1 MPVVRFDGEG
11 KQRAEWGV
19 KRGQNVVLFLRE
31 KGSSGRQQRVLEVSV
46 AAPGRA
52 SRGRRRPGRLTG
64 PLGWKGGGR
73 EVGHGWAER
82 GRERG
87 GPRLGQNRKWLD
99 KNPFEFYLEFGFL
112 ANFGN
117 LHKEIPKEF

>member
-1 MPVVRFDGEG
+1 
-11 KQRAEWGV
+11 V
-19 KRGQNVVLFLRE
+19 KRGQNAVPFLRE
-31 KGSSGRQQRVLEVSV
+31 KGSSGRRQRALEVAA

-52 SRGRRRPGRLTG
+52 FGGRRRLGRLTG

-73 EVGHGWAER
+73 EVGHGRAER

-112 ANFGN
+112 SNFGN
-117 LHKEIPKEF
+117 LHKEILKEF